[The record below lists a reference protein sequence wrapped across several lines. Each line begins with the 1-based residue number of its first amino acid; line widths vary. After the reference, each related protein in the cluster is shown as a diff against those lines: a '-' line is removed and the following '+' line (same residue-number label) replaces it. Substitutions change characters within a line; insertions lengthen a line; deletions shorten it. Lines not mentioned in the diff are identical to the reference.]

1 MAEFDIRPGWKRR
14 AFAAG
19 LVIIALTTA
28 AAGPLSARFT
38 AAGLVLFAIDLAFIP
53 SPSFHLTLRELYE
66 RSRKGWRMPWKA
78 KLLSAATFIFLA
90 TGFYLMCLGR

>member
-1 MAEFDIRPGWKRR
+1 VSELEIRPGWQRR
-14 AFAAG
+14 AFAAA
-19 LVIIALTTA
+19 LVIIAVTTA

-53 SPSFHLTLRELYE
+53 SPSFHLTLREIYGQA
-66 RSRKGWRMPWKA
+66 RGGWRMPWKA
-78 KLLSAATFIFLA
+78 KLLSAAAFILLA